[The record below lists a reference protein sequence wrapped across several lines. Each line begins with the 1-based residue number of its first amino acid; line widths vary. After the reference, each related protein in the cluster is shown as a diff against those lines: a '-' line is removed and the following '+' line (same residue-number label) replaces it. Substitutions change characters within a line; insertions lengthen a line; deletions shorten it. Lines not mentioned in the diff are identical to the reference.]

1 MADAAPRQA
10 PARPAAVLR
19 RAVLAGLAAT
29 LAAPLPAPAAAP
41 PTAEPIP
48 FPEGGTILIG
58 GPDGGTLSELAARLT
73 IPLQDPQHAGPA
85 LRRKPVGGA
94 DGVTGANQFEARV
107 PPDGL
112 TALMAPGEAALAWLV
127 GDPRAQYDVARWLPI
142 MAGVTPGIVCSRLAA
157 AALRPGTRLRMAAAG
172 PVGPDLPGLLAIDL
186 LGLQL
191 APVFGAQDAAMAAQA
206 LHAGAVDAV
215 FLHGPQARAEAGRL
229 AAAGAPPLF
238 GMGVPDD
245 TGATRRDP
253 LLPDLPTLPE
263 LAASLHGAAPAG
275 PLYAAWQAC
284 AAAAD
289 LQFALVLP
297 VLSPAAMV
305 SLWRKAA
312 VRMAAVDPQ
321 TVRAAAGPPPGDL
334 RTLPAPGAN
343 TVLSAISAEAPTLLA
358 LRRWL
363 AERLNWRPT

>member
-1 MADAAPRQA
+1 MADGTPRQGA
-10 PARPAAVLR
+10 IRQVPARHAAASR
-19 RAVLAGLAAT
+19 RAVLGALAGGLLAA
-29 LAAPLPAPAAAP
+29 AAAPAAPAD
-41 PTAEPIP
+41 TEPAL

-58 GPDGGTLSELAARLT
+58 GPESGALSDLAARLT
-73 IPLQDPQHAGPA
+73 TPLQNPQPNGPT

-107 PPDGL
+107 APDGL
-112 TALMAPGEAALAWLV
+112 TALLVPGEAALAWLV

-142 MAGVTPGIVCSRLAA
+142 MAGVTPGIVCSHLDAR
-157 AALRPGTRLRMAAAG
+157 ALKPGGKLRMAAAG
-172 PVGPDLPGLLAIDL
+172 PVGPDLPGLLAVEL
-186 LGLQL
+186 LGLSL
-191 APVFGAQDAAMAAQA
+191 APVFGVQDAATAAQA
-206 LHAGAVDAV
+206 LRAGALDAV
-215 FLHGPQARAEAGRL
+215 FLHGPQARIQAGQL

-238 GMGVPDD
+238 SMGVPDEAGD
-245 TGATRRDP
+245 TRRDP
-253 LLPDLPTLPE
+253 LLPELTTMPE
-263 LAASLHGAAPAG
+263 LAAGLRGAAPVG

-289 LQFALVLP
+289 LHFALVLP

-312 VRMAAVDPQ
+312 VRMAAGAAPQ
-321 TVRAAAGPPPGDL
+321 AADL
-334 RTLPAPGAN
+334 RTLAAPGAN

-363 AERLNWRPT
+363 AERLNWHPN